1 MFSDLARGHLGL
13 MILALLLVDRRFLS
27 VFWDVGLASDRLE
40 VFHQMLRKSKV
51 MRRGRDVGVML
62 MDYGYGVRHSYLG
75 FKMLAQPI
83 VEEEASPEVW
93 ARIN

>member
-1 MFSDLARGHLGL
+1 
-13 MILALLLVDRRFLS
+13 
-27 VFWDVGLASDRLE
+27 
-40 VFHQMLRKSKV
+40 